1 MLRLGDSASS
11 PETGPEPEP
20 ALWGRAGIATG
31 SGRGFDEPDRFRSS
45 LEASLSSSLALL
57 AARPGMNS
65 SPHDFLR
72 SPSPAPRGEEVSGAL
87 SAAIPLDEE
96 VDLLEAAA
104 AAAARSRS
112 SAAACAGLESSS
124 LASPARAAAA
134 PARSPWSR
142 DLSPPEAAA
151 SAAMILPAVEGAT
164 PGEPP
169 GEALVEPTR
178 APLAAAPA
186 AGPVFADAFPARFSP
201 TLVFFSAEGGAPS
214 VVFKPTKSLRNSS
227 SMARGERA
235 SVETPREPGAA
246 ARARE

>member
-1 MLRLGDSASS
+1 
-11 PETGPEPEP
+11 
-20 ALWGRAGIATG
+20 
-31 SGRGFDEPDRFRSS
+31 
-45 LEASLSSSLALL
+45 
-57 AARPGMNS
+57 
-65 SPHDFLR
+65 
-72 SPSPAPRGEEVSGAL
+72 
-87 SAAIPLDEE
+87 
-96 VDLLEAAA
+96 
-104 AAAARSRS
+104 
-112 SAAACAGLESSS
+112 
-124 LASPARAAAA
+124 
-134 PARSPWSR
+134 
-142 DLSPPEAAA
+142 
-151 SAAMILPAVEGAT
+151 MILPAVEGAT